1 MMATKDEQTRATDEY
16 RVVIGGPD
24 AHVVPK
30 HSQPW
35 VVRLGA
41 FERSGLPLSRG
52 CGGTLISSRHVL
64 TAAHCFD
71 TCKGGVWLG
80 DHSIS
85 DDNDGGKYF
94 AIQDR
99 GCIKHPKWEK
109 GIRSTILWYYIPLII
124 YIIRIYVYF
133 NFIFVVLRSQQKQVR
148 CSYYRLERGC

>member
-1 MMATKDEQTRATDEY
+1 MYFSYYFFSIDLDSEGQQMIAMKDEQTRNEGGH
-16 RVVIGGPD
+16 RIMIGGPD
-24 AHVVPK
+24 AYEVPI

-35 VVRLGA
+35 VVRLV
-41 FERSGLPLSRG
+41 LPYGG

-109 GIRSTILWYYIPLII
+109 GIRSTILLYYIPWII
-124 YIIRIYVYF
+124 
-133 NFIFVVLRSQQKQVR
+133 
-148 CSYYRLERGC
+148 